1 MIKNYLTVAIRN
13 LMRHKLYTSINVLG
27 LAIGLACGIL
37 ILLYIQQEFAVNR
50 SHTLGDRIYKVIR
63 EERSSTQTTYSSG
76 TSGALGPVL
85 KETFPEVETTV
96 RIWRRGGW
104 GVSAKYGERTGQYS
118 FALVDDNFLDVFDFP
133 LIKGDLETAF
143 RTPYSVVITD
153 DMAQH
158 LFGDIDPMGKTFSID
173 NVSFPG
179 EYTVTGIVKAPH
191 LSSGL
196 YFQILSTTI
205 PSVEETQ
212 DVWTLWRPTQS
223 WRPVNT
229 YVLLKTGQNAE
240 TLQAKMQSLIKQYMG
255 DEVAAQHKSHW
266 PHYPLQSL
274 IKQYMGDEVAAKNTY
289 YLQPLHRVYLHGES
303 DFNPTADSPMQH
315 IYMLAAIGLILVV
328 IACVNFTN
336 LATAR
341 AVTRKREV
349 GVRKVVGAH
358 RPQLMV
364 QFLSESLLLTCSA
377 LLIALA
383 LVEICLPLFNQFVRG
398 DLHLN
403 AAIVMAGAPAVL
415 ALTLLVGLLAGWYPA
430 FFLSSFRP
438 VTALKSSA
446 SSSPGSTGLKKGLV
460 VFQFGMS
467 ILLVI
472 CTLVVYQQLRFIDTK
487 DMGFARDHIVSL
499 PIFVQDFA
507 GEPNPQKR
515 LSARHQMVKQVFLE
529 HPNILS
535 ASALRYRI
543 IGYSGRLRL
552 AWPDGDRTKERTF
565 RINEVDDSFFETF
578 EIPVLRGRAFSAAIA
593 SDTSQAIILN
603 ETAVRLLG
611 WEDDPIGKQIVL
623 PAYDNLSLTVIGV
636 VKDYHNLTLREE
648 IAPMGFLARWK
659 MFYALA
665 LRIRPENTAQ
675 TLSFL
680 ETQWK
685 RFVPDVPFEYHFLD
699 EIIDWIYFNE
709 QLTGKMLGIFSLL
722 AIFVACLGLFG
733 LAAFMVQSRT
743 KEIGVRKV
751 LGASTSHLVML
762 LSREFIFL
770 VLLAN
775 GIAWPIAYYL
785 MHNWLS
791 GFAYQ
796 TDLNALP
803 FVASAIMAL
812 IIAFGTVSMQAIRAA
827 RSNPIDALR
836 YE

>member
-50 SHTLGDRIYKVIR
+50 SHTLGDRIYRVIR
-63 EERSSTQTTYSSG
+63 EERGSTQTSYTEG

-85 KETFPEVETTV
+85 EETFPEVETTV
-96 RIWRRGGW
+96 RIWRW
-104 GVSAKYGERTGQYS
+104 TVSAQYGERQGRYLL
-118 FALVDDNFLDVFDFP
+118 ALIDDNFLDVFDFP
-133 LIKGDLETAF
+133 LINGDLETAF

-158 LFGDIDPMGKTFSID
+158 LFGDIDPMGQTFSID
-173 NVSFPG
+173 SRSFPG

-191 LSSGL
+191 LSSRL
-196 YFQILSTTI
+196 YFEILTTTI
-205 PSVEETQ
+205 PPVEETQ
-212 DVWTLWRPTQS
+212 EVWTMWRPLQS
-223 WRPVNT
+223 WRPVKT
-229 YVLLKTGQNAE
+229 FVLLKAGQNAE
-240 TLQAKMQSLIKQYMG
+240 ILQTKMQ
-255 DEVAAQHKSHW
+255 
-266 PHYPLQSL
+266 PL
-274 IKQYMGDEVAAKNTY
+274 IKQYMGDEVAAKNAY
-289 YLQPLHRVYLHGES
+289 HLQPLHRVYLYGES
-303 DFNPTADSPMQH
+303 DFNPTANSPIQK
-315 IYMLAAIGLILVV
+315 IYMLAAIGLIVVV

-364 QFLSESLLLTCSA
+364 QFLSESLLLTCAA

-383 LVEICLPLFNQFVRG
+383 LVELFLPLFNQFVYS

-403 AAIVMAGAPAVL
+403 ATTVMVGAPAVL

-446 SSSPGSTGLKKGLV
+446 SSSSGSTGLKKGLV

-472 CTLVVYQQLRFIDTK
+472 CTLVVYQQLRFIETK
-487 DMGFARDHIVSL
+487 DMGFARDHIVML
-499 PIFVQDFA
+499 RIFSRDFQK
-507 GEPNPQKR
+507 EPNPQMR

-535 ASALRYRI
+535 ASALRYDI
-543 IGYSGRLRL
+543 AGYGGRPRL
-552 AWPDGDRTKERTF
+552 IWPDGDRTKERTL

-578 EIPVLRGRAFSAAIA
+578 KIPVLRGRAFSADVA

-611 WEDDPIGKQIVL
+611 WEDDPIGKQIES
-623 PAYDNLSLTVIGV
+623 PGFPNKTLTVIGV
-636 VKDYHNLTLREE
+636 VKDYHSLTLREE
-648 IAPMGFLARWK
+648 IAPMGFVARWRL
-659 MFYALA
+659 FYSLA

-685 RFVPDVPFEYHFLD
+685 RFVPDAPFEHMFLD
-699 EIIDWIYFNE
+699 ERIDGIYFNE
-709 QLTGKMLGIFSLL
+709 QLTGKMLGVFSLL

-796 TDLNALP
+796 TDLNVVP

-812 IIAFGTVSMQAIRAA
+812 IIAFGTVSVQAIRAA

>member
-13 LMRHKLYTSINVLG
+13 LMRHKLYTSINILG
-27 LAIGLACGIL
+27 LGIGLACGIL
-37 ILLYIQQEFAVNR
+37 ILLYIQQEFAVDR
-50 SHTLGDRIYKVIR
+50 THTLGDRIYKVIR
-63 EERSSTQTTYSSG
+63 EERGSTQTTYAEG

-85 KETFPEVETTV
+85 EETFPEVETTV
-96 RIWRRGGW
+96 RIWQW
-104 GVSAKYGERTGQYS
+104 LVSAQYGEHKNQYTL
-118 FALVDDNFLDVFDFP
+118 ALVDDNFLNIFDFP
-133 LIKGDLETAF
+133 LIKGDPETAF
-143 RTPYSVVITD
+143 RLPYSVVITD

-158 LFGDIDPMGKTFSID
+158 LFGDADPMGKTISVD
-173 NVSFPG
+173 NRYMPG
-179 EYTVTGIVKAPH
+179 EYTVTGIVKAPQ
-191 LSSGL
+191 LSSEL
-196 YFQILSTTI
+196 YFQLLTTTI
-205 PSVEETQ
+205 PSAGRTPE
-212 DVWTLWRPTQS
+212 LWQMWLSGQS

-229 YVLLKTGQNAE
+229 YVLLKAGQNAE

-255 DEVAAQHKSHW
+255 DDVA
-266 PHYPLQSL
+266 
-274 IKQYMGDEVAAKNTY
+274 EKNTY
-289 YLQPLHRVYLHGES
+289 YLQPLHRVYLYGES
-303 DFNPTADSPMQH
+303 DFNSTADSPMQQ
-315 IYMLAAIGLILVV
+315 IYMLTAIGLIVVV

-336 LATAR
+336 LATAS
-341 AVTRKREV
+341 AATRKREV

-364 QFLSESLLLTCSA
+364 QFLTESLLLTCAA

-383 LVEICLPLFNQFVRG
+383 LVEIFLPLFNQFVRG

-403 AAIVMAGAPAVL
+403 ATTVIAGTPAAL
-415 ALTLLVGLLAGWYPA
+415 AFTLLVGLLAGWYPA
-430 FFLSSFRP
+430 FFLSSVSP
-438 VTALKSSA
+438 VTVLKSK
-446 SSSPGSTGLKKGLV
+446 SSSSSGSAWLKKGLI

-472 CTLVVYQQLRFIDTK
+472 CTLVVYQQLRFIETK

-499 PIFVQDFA
+499 PIFAHGRDH
-507 GEPNPQKR
+507 EPFPHKR

-535 ASALRYRI
+535 ASALRFDI
-543 IGYSGRLRL
+543 TGYSGRLRQV
-552 AWPDGDRTKERTF
+552 WPDGDRTKERTF
-565 RINEVDDSFFETF
+565 RISEVDDSFFETF
-578 EIPVLRGRAFSAAIA
+578 NIPVLLGRDFSADVA
-593 SDTSQAIILN
+593 SDASQAIILN

-611 WEDDPIGKQIVL
+611 WEEDPIGKQIVL
-623 PAYDNLSLTVIGV
+623 LYGNLPPLTVIGV
-636 VKDYHNLTLREE
+636 VKDYHSLTLREE
-648 IAPMGFLARWK
+648 IAPMGFIGDWRL
-659 MFYALA
+659 FVSLA

-685 RFVPDVPFEYHFLD
+685 RFVPDAPFEYHFLD
-699 EIIDWIYFNE
+699 EMIDWIYFNE

-762 LSREFIFL
+762 LSREFIL
-770 VLLAN
+770 LILLAN
-775 GIAWPIAYYL
+775 LIAWPIAYYL
-785 MHNWLS
+785 MRDWLS

-796 TDLNALP
+796 TDLNVLP
-803 FVASAIMAL
+803 FAASAIMAL

-827 RSNPIDALR
+827 RSNPINALR
-836 YE
+836 DE

>member
-50 SHTLGDRIYKVIR
+50 SHTLSDRIYKVIR
-63 EERSSTQTTYSSG
+63 EQRGSTQTSYTEG
-76 TSGALGPVL
+76 TSGALSPVL
-85 KETFPEVETTV
+85 EETFPEVETTV
-96 RIWRRGGW
+96 RIWRW
-104 GVSAKYGERTGQYS
+104 TVSVQYGERKDRYLL
-118 FALVDDNFLDVFDFP
+118 ALVDDNFLDVFNFP
-133 LIKGDLETAF
+133 LIKGDSETAF
-143 RTPYSVVITD
+143 RTPYSAVITD

-158 LFGDIDPMGKTFSID
+158 LFGDMDPMGQTVSID
-173 NVSFPG
+173 NRSFPG

-205 PSVEETQ
+205 PPVEETQ
-212 DVWTLWRPTQS
+212 EVWTLWRPTQS
-223 WRPVNT
+223 WRPVKT
-229 YVLLKTGQNAE
+229 FVLLKAGQNAE
-240 TLQAKMQSLIKQYMG
+240 TLQAKMQPLIKQYMG
-255 DEVAAQHKSHW
+255 DEVA
-266 PHYPLQSL
+266 
-274 IKQYMGDEVAAKNTY
+274 EKNTY
-289 YLQPLHRVYLHGES
+289 YLQPLHRVYLYGES
-303 DFNPTADSPMQH
+303 DFNPAADSPMRH
-315 IYMLAAIGLILVV
+315 IYMLAAIGLIVVV

-364 QFLSESLLLTCSA
+364 QFLSESLLLTCAA

-383 LVEICLPLFNQFVRG
+383 LVELCLPLFNQFVHG
-398 DLHLN
+398 NLHLN
-403 AAIVMAGAPAVL
+403 AATVIIGAPAVL
-415 ALTLLVGLLAGWYPA
+415 ALTLLVGLLGGWYPA

-446 SSSPGSTGLKKGLV
+446 SSSSGSTGLKKGLV

-472 CTLVVYQQLRFIDTK
+472 CTLIVYQQLRYIETK

-499 PIFVQDFA
+499 PIFVPDFS

-535 ASALRYRI
+535 ASALRYEI
-543 IGYSGRLRL
+543 TGYSGRLRL
-552 AWPDGDRTKERTF
+552 AWPDGDPTKERTI
-565 RINEVDDSFFETF
+565 RINEVDDTFFETF
-578 EIPVLRGRAFSAAIA
+578 EIPVLRGRPFSADVA

-659 MFYALA
+659 MFYSLA

-675 TLSFL
+675 TVSFL

-685 RFVPDVPFEYHFLD
+685 HFVPDAPFEYHFLD
-699 EIIDWIYFNE
+699 ELIDWVYFNE
-709 QLTGKMLGIFSLL
+709 QLTGKMLGVFSLL

-751 LGASTSHLVML
+751 LGASTPHLVML

-775 GIAWPIAYYL
+775 LIAWPIAYYL
-785 MHNWLS
+785 MRDWLS

-796 TDLNALP
+796 TDLNVLP

-812 IIAFGTVSMQAIRAA
+812 IIAFGTVSLQAIRAA

>member
-37 ILLYIQQEFAVNR
+37 ILLYIQQEFAVDR

-63 EERSSTQTTYSSG
+63 EQRSSTQTTYSSG

-85 KETFPEVETTV
+85 EETFPEVETTV
-96 RIWRRGGW
+96 RIWRW
-104 GVSAKYGERTGQYS
+104 TVSVQYGESEGGYQL
-118 FALVDDNFLDVFDFP
+118 ALVDDNFLDVFDFP
-133 LIKGDLETAF
+133 LIKGDSQTAF

-158 LFGDIDPMGKTFSID
+158 LFGDIDPMGKTVSID
-173 NVSFPG
+173 SRSFPG
-179 EYTVTGIVKAPH
+179 EYTVTGIAKAPP

-196 YFQILSTTI
+196 YFEILSTTI
-205 PSVEETQ
+205 PPVEETQ
-212 DVWTLWRPTQS
+212 EVWTLWRPTQS
-223 WRPVNT
+223 WRPVKT
-229 YVLLKTGQNAE
+229 FVLLKAGQNAE
-240 TLQAKMQSLIKQYMG
+240 TLQVKMQPLIKQYMG
-255 DEVAAQHKSHW
+255 NDVA
-266 PHYPLQSL
+266 
-274 IKQYMGDEVAAKNTY
+274 EKNTY
-289 YLQPLHRVYLHGES
+289 HLQPLHRVYLYGES
-303 DFNPTADSPMQH
+303 DFNPAADSPIQQ
-315 IYMLAAIGLILVV
+315 IYILTAIGLILMV

-341 AVTRKREV
+341 AITRKREV

-358 RPQLMV
+358 RWQLMV
-364 QFLSESLLLTCSA
+364 QFLSESLLLTCAA

-383 LVEICLPLFNQFVRG
+383 LVETCLPLFNQFVRG

-403 AAIVMAGAPAVL
+403 AATVIAGAPAAL
-415 ALTLLVGLLAGWYPA
+415 ALSLLVGLLAGWYPA

-438 VTALKSSA
+438 VIALKSSA
-446 SSSPGSTGLKKGLV
+446 FSSSGSAWLKKGLV
-460 VFQFGMS
+460 IFQFGMS

-487 DMGFARDHIVSL
+487 DMGFTRDHIVSL
-499 PIFVQDFA
+499 PIFVRDFMKDS
-507 GEPNPQKR
+507 NPQKR
-515 LSARHQMVKQVFLE
+515 LSARHQMVKQIFLE

-535 ASALRYRI
+535 ASALRYEI
-543 IGYSGRLRL
+543 TGYSGRLRL
-552 AWPDGDRTKERTF
+552 VWPDGDPTKERTF

-578 EIPVLRGRAFSAAIA
+578 DIPVLRGRAFSADVA

-623 PAYDNLSLTVIGV
+623 PAYDNLSLIVIGV

-659 MFYALA
+659 MFYTLA

-685 RFVPDVPFEYHFLD
+685 RFVPDAPFEHHFLD
-699 EIIDWIYFNE
+699 EMIDWVHFNE
-709 QLTGKMLGIFSLL
+709 QLTGKMLGVFSLL

-751 LGASTSHLVML
+751 LGASTPHLVML

-785 MHNWLS
+785 MHDWLS

-796 TDLNALP
+796 TDLNVLP
-803 FVASAIMAL
+803 FFVSAIIAL

-836 YE
+836 DE

>member
-13 LMRHKLYTSINVLG
+13 LTRHKLYTSINVLG

-37 ILLYIQQEFAVNR
+37 ILLYIQQEFSIDR
-50 SHTLGDRIYKVIR
+50 DHTLGDRIYKVIR
-63 EERSSTQTTYSSG
+63 EKRSSTQTTYEEG

-96 RIWRRGGW
+96 RIWQW
-104 GVSAKYGERTGQYS
+104 LVSAQYGKRKNRYTL
-118 FALVDDNFLDVFDFP
+118 ALIDDNFLDVFDFP
-133 LIKGDLETAF
+133 LIKGDPETAF

-158 LFGDIDPMGKTFSID
+158 LFGDTNPIGKTVSVD
-173 NVSFPG
+173 NRIFPG
-179 EYTVTGIVKAPH
+179 EYTVTGIAKAPQRSSDLHFH
-191 LSSGL
+191 LL
-196 YFQILSTTI
+196 TTTI
-205 PSVEETQ
+205 PSVGKTPWIMWLPRQ
-212 DVWTLWRPTQS
+212 P

-240 TLQAKMQSLIKQYMG
+240 TLQTKMQ
-255 DEVAAQHKSHW
+255 
-266 PHYPLQSL
+266 PL

-289 YLQPLHRVYLHGES
+289 YLQSLHRVYLYGES
-303 DFNPTADSPMQH
+303 DFNPAANSPIQQ
-315 IYMLAAIGLILVV
+315 IYILTAIGLIVVV

-341 AVTRKREV
+341 AITRKREV

-358 RPQLMV
+358 RPQLMI
-364 QFLSESLLLTCSA
+364 QFLTESLLLTSVA

-383 LVEICLPLFNQFVRG
+383 LVELCLPLFNQFVRG
-398 DLHLN
+398 NLHLN
-403 AAIVMAGAPAVL
+403 AATVIIGAPAVL
-415 ALTLLVGLLAGWYPA
+415 ALTLVVGLLAGWYPA
-430 FFLSSFRP
+430 FFLSSFSP
-438 VTALKSSA
+438 VTALKSRA
-446 SSSPGSTGLKKGLV
+446 SSSSGSTGQKKGLV
-460 VFQFGMS
+460 IFQFGMS

-472 CTLVVYQQLRFIDTK
+472 CTLVVYQQLRFIETK
-487 DMGFARDHIVSL
+487 NMGFTRDHIVSV
-499 PIFVQDFA
+499 PIFAHDREHEFA
-507 GEPNPQKR
+507 PQMR

-535 ASALRYRI
+535 ASALRYDI
-543 IGYSGRLRL
+543 SGYGGRPRL
-552 AWPDGDRTKERTF
+552 IWPDGDRTKERTI
-565 RINEVDDSFFETF
+565 RINEVDDSFFEIF
-578 EIPVLRGRAFSAAIA
+578 DIPVLRGRVFSADVA

-611 WEDDPIGKQIVL
+611 WEDDPIGKQILL
-623 PAYDNLSLTVIGV
+623 PAYENRSPIVIGV
-636 VKDYHNLTLREE
+636 VKDYHSLTLREE
-648 IAPMGFLARWK
+648 IAPMGFLRDWRLFAS
-659 MFYALA
+659 LA
-665 LRIRPENTAQ
+665 LRVRPENTAQ

-685 RFVPDVPFEYHFLD
+685 RFVPDAPFRYMFLD
-699 EIIDWIYFNE
+699 EIIQRYYFNE
-709 QLTGKMLGIFSLL
+709 RLTGKMLGVFSLL

-733 LAAFMVQSRT
+733 LAAFMFQSRI

-762 LSREFIFL
+762 LSREFIL
-770 VLLAN
+770 LILLAN
-775 GIAWPIAYYL
+775 LIAWPIAYYL
-785 MHNWLS
+785 MCDWLS

-796 TDLNALP
+796 TDLNILP
-803 FVASAIMAL
+803 FVTSAILAL

-836 YE
+836 DE

>member
-37 ILLYIQQEFAVNR
+37 ILLYIQQEFSVDR

-63 EERSSTQTTYSSG
+63 EERGSTQTTYDEG

-85 KETFPEVETTV
+85 EETFPEVETTV
-96 RIWRRGGW
+96 RIWRW
-104 GVSAKYGERTGQYS
+104 GVSAKYGDHKNLYTL
-118 FALVDDNFLDVFDFP
+118 ALVDDNFLDVFDFP
-133 LIKGDLETAF
+133 LIKGDSETAF
-143 RTPYSVVITD
+143 RTPYSAVITD

-158 LFGDIDPMGKTFSID
+158 LFGDMDPMGKTVSID
-173 NVSFPG
+173 NRNFPG

-191 LSSGL
+191 L
-196 YFQILSTTI
+196 LSDLQFHLLTTTI

-212 DVWTLWRPTQS
+212 EVWTVWLPRQS
-223 WRPVNT
+223 WRPVKT
-229 YVLLKTGQNAE
+229 FVLLKAGQNAE
-240 TLQAKMQSLIKQYMG
+240 TLQAKMQPLIKQY
-255 DEVAAQHKSHW
+255 
-266 PHYPLQSL
+266 L
-274 IKQYMGDEVAAKNTY
+274 GDEVAAKNTY
-289 YLQPLHRVYLHGES
+289 HLQPLHRVYLYGES
-303 DFNPTADSPMQH
+303 DFDPAANSPIQQ

-358 RPQLMV
+358 RRQLMV
-364 QFLSESLLLTCSA
+364 QFLTESLLLTSAA

-383 LVEICLPLFNQFVRG
+383 LVELCLPLFNQFVRG

-403 AAIVMAGAPAVL
+403 ADTVIIGAPAAL

-438 VTALKSSA
+438 VNALKSSA
-446 SSSPGSTGLKKGLV
+446 SSSSGSTGLKKGLV

-499 PIFVQDFA
+499 PIFAHDREHEFD
-507 GEPNPQKR
+507 PQKR

-535 ASALRYRI
+535 ASALRYDI
-543 IGYSGRLRL
+543 SGYGGRPRL
-552 AWPDGDRTKERTF
+552 IWPDGDRTKERTI

-578 EIPVLRGRAFSAAIA
+578 EIPVLRGRAFSADVA

-611 WEDDPIGKQIVL
+611 WEDDPIGKQILL
-623 PAYDNLSLTVIGV
+623 PAYGNLPPLTVIGV
-636 VKDYHNLTLREE
+636 VKDYHGLTLREE
-648 IAPMGFLARWK
+648 IAPMGFIGKWRL
-659 MFYALA
+659 FVSLA
-665 LRIRPENTAQ
+665 LRVRPESTAQ

-685 RFVPDVPFEYHFLD
+685 HFLPEVPFAYHFLD
-699 EIIDWIYFNE
+699 EIIQWYYFNE

-751 LGASTSHLVML
+751 LGASTTHLVML
-762 LSREFIFL
+762 LSREFIL
-770 VLLAN
+770 LILLAN
-775 GIAWPIAYYL
+775 LIAWPIAYYL
-785 MHNWLS
+785 MRDWLS

-796 TDLNALP
+796 TNLNVLP
-803 FVASAIMAL
+803 FVASAILAL
-812 IIAFGTVSMQAIRAA
+812 IIAFGTVSLHAIRAA

>member
-1 MIKNYLTVAIRN
+1 MIKNYLTIAIRN

-50 SHTLGDRIYKVIR
+50 SHTLGDRIYNVIR
-63 EERSSTQTTYSSG
+63 EQRGSTQTSYTEG
-76 TSGALGPVL
+76 TSGALGPAL
-85 KETFPEVETTV
+85 EETFPEVETTV
-96 RIWRRGGW
+96 RIWRW
-104 GVSAKYGERTGQYS
+104 TVSVQYGERKDRYLL
-118 FALVDDNFLDVFDFP
+118 ALVDDNFLDVFDFP
-133 LIKGDLETAF
+133 LIKGDPKTAF

-158 LFGDIDPMGKTFSID
+158 LFGDMDPMGQTVSID
-173 NVSFPG
+173 SRSFPG
-179 EYTVTGIVKAPH
+179 EYTVTGIVKTPH

-196 YFQILSTTI
+196 DFQILSNTI
-205 PSVEETQ
+205 PPVEETQ
-212 DVWTLWRPTQS
+212 EVWTLWRPTQS
-223 WRPVNT
+223 WRPVKT
-229 YVLLKTGQNAE
+229 FVLLKAGQNAE
-240 TLQAKMQSLIKQYMG
+240 TLQTKIQ
-255 DEVAAQHKSHW
+255 
-266 PHYPLQSL
+266 PL

-289 YLQPLHRVYLHGES
+289 YLQPLNRVYLHGES

-364 QFLSESLLLTCSA
+364 QFLTESLLLTCSA

-383 LVEICLPLFNQFVRG
+383 LVELSLPLFNQFVRG

-403 AAIVMAGAPAVL
+403 ATIVMAGAPAVL

-430 FFLSSFRP
+430 LFLSSFRP
-438 VTALKSSA
+438 VNALKSSA
-446 SSSPGSTGLKKGLV
+446 SSSSGSTGLKKGLV

-487 DMGFARDHIVSL
+487 DMGFARDHIVRL

-543 IGYSGRLRL
+543 TGYSGRLRL
-552 AWPDGDRTKERTF
+552 AWPNGDRTKERTL

-578 EIPVLRGRAFSAAIA
+578 EIPVLRGRAFSADVA

-659 MFYALA
+659 MFYSLA

-685 RFVPDVPFEYHFLD
+685 RFVPDAPFEYHFLD

-709 QLTGKMLGIFSLL
+709 QLTGKMLGVFSLL

-751 LGASTSHLVML
+751 LGASTPHLVML

-775 GIAWPIAYYL
+775 LIAWPIAYYL
-785 MHNWLS
+785 MRDWLS

-796 TDLNALP
+796 TDLNVLP

-827 RSNPIDALR
+827 RSNPIDALK

>member
-63 EERSSTQTTYSSG
+63 EERSSTQTSYTEG

-96 RIWRRGGW
+96 RTFPLT
-104 GVSAKYGERTGQYS
+104 VSAQYGRREGSYRL
-118 FALVDDNFLDVFDFP
+118 ALVDDNFLDVFDFP
-133 LIKGDLETAF
+133 LIKGDPKTAF
-143 RTPYSVVITD
+143 RLPYSVVITD

-158 LFGDIDPMGKTFSID
+158 LFGDIDPMGQTFSID
-173 NVSFPG
+173 NRNFPG

-191 LSSGL
+191 LSSDL

-212 DVWTLWRPTQS
+212 EVWTMWLPRQS

-229 YVLLKTGQNAE
+229 YVLLKAGQNAE
-240 TLQAKMQSLIKQYMG
+240 TLQAKMQSLIVQYMG
-255 DEVAAQHKSHW
+255 DEVTAQNKSRW
-266 PHYPLQSL
+266 PHSPLQPL
-274 IKQYMGDEVAAKNTY
+274 IKQYMGDEFAAKNTY
-289 YLQPLHRVYLHGES
+289 HLQPLHRVYLYGES
-303 DFNPTADSPMQH
+303 DFNPAANSPIQK

-364 QFLSESLLLTCSA
+364 QFLSESLLLTCTA

-383 LVEICLPLFNQFVRG
+383 LVELCLPLFNQFVRG

-403 AAIVMAGAPAVL
+403 AATVITGVPMVL

-438 VTALKSSA
+438 VAALKSSA
-446 SSSPGSTGLKKGLV
+446 SSSSGSSGLKKGLV

-472 CTLVVYQQLRFIDTK
+472 CTLVVYQQLRFIETK
-487 DMGFARDHIVSL
+487 DMGFARDYIVRL
-499 PIFVQDFA
+499 PIFVRDFKK
-507 GEPNPQKR
+507 EPNPQMR

-535 ASALRYRI
+535 ASALRYDI
-543 IGYSGRLRL
+543 TGYSGRLRL
-552 AWPDGDRTKERTF
+552 AWPDGDRTKERTL

-578 EIPVLRGRAFSAAIA
+578 NIPVLRGRAFSADVA

-659 MFYALA
+659 MFYSLA

-685 RFVPDVPFEYHFLD
+685 RFVPDAPFEYHFLD
-699 EIIDWIYFNE
+699 EIIDWAYFNE
-709 QLTGKMLGIFSLL
+709 QLIGKMLGIFSLL

-751 LGASTSHLVML
+751 LGASTPHLVML
-762 LSREFIFL
+762 LSREFIVL
-770 VLLAN
+770 ILLAN
-775 GIAWPIAYYL
+775 LIAWPIAYYL
-785 MHNWLS
+785 MRDWLS

-796 TDLNALP
+796 TDLNVLP
-803 FVASAIMAL
+803 FIASAIIAL

>member
-13 LMRHKLYTSINVLG
+13 LMRYKLYTAINVLG

-37 ILLYIQQEFAVNR
+37 ILLYIQQEFAVDR

-63 EERSSTQTTYSSG
+63 EQRGSTQTTYEEG
-76 TSGALGPVL
+76 TSGPLGPVL
-85 KETFPEVETTV
+85 EETFPEVETTV
-96 RIWRRGGW
+96 RIWQW
-104 GVSAKYGERTGQYS
+104 LVSAQYGDRKNQYTL
-118 FALVDDNFLDVFDFP
+118 ALVDDNFLDVFNFP
-133 LIKGDLETAF
+133 LIKGDPKTAF
-143 RTPYSVVITD
+143 RTPYSPVISD

-158 LFGDIDPMGKTFSID
+158 LFGDADPMGQTVSVD
-173 NVSFPG
+173 NRYIPG
-179 EYTVTGIVKAPH
+179 DYTVTGIVKAPQR
-191 LSSGL
+191 SSEL
-196 YFQILSTTI
+196 YFHLLTTTI
-205 PSVEETQ
+205 PSAGRTPE
-212 DVWTLWRPTQS
+212 LWKTWLPGQS

-229 YVLLKTGQNAE
+229 YVLLKAGQNAE
-240 TLQAKMQSLIKQYMG
+240 TLKTKM
-255 DEVAAQHKSHW
+255 
-266 PHYPLQSL
+266 QSL

-289 YLQPLHRVYLHGES
+289 HLQPLHRVYLYGES
-303 DFNPTADSPMQH
+303 DFNPAANSPIQQ
-315 IYMLAAIGLILVV
+315 IYMLAAIGLIVVV

-364 QFLSESLLLTCSA
+364 QFLTESLLLTCTA

-383 LVEICLPLFNQFVRG
+383 LVEIFLPLFNQFVRG

-403 AAIVMAGAPAVL
+403 MATVIAGTPAAL

-430 FFLSSFRP
+430 FFLSSVSP
-438 VTALKSSA
+438 VTVLKSK
-446 SSSPGSTGLKKGLV
+446 SSSSSGSAWLKKGLV
-460 VFQFGMS
+460 IFQFGLS

-472 CTLVVYQQLRFIDTK
+472 CTLIVYQQLRFIDTK

-499 PIFVQDFA
+499 PIFA
-507 GEPNPQKR
+507 HGREHEPFPHKR

-535 ASALRYRI
+535 ASALRFDI
-543 IGYSGRLRL
+543 TGYSGRLRL
-552 AWPDGDRTKERTF
+552 VWPEGNRTKERTF
-565 RINEVDDSFFETF
+565 RISEVDDSFFETF
-578 EIPVLRGRAFSAAIA
+578 NIPVLLGRAFSADVA
-593 SDTSQAIILN
+593 SDAFQAIILN

-611 WEDDPIGKQIVL
+611 WEEDPIGKQILL
-623 PAYDNLSLTVIGV
+623 PAYGNRSLTVIGV
-636 VKDYHNLTLREE
+636 VKDYHSLTLREE
-648 IAPMGFLARWK
+648 IAPMGFIGDWRL
-659 MFYALA
+659 FVSLV

-680 ETQWK
+680 EMQWK
-685 RFVPDVPFEYHFLD
+685 RFVPDMPFEYHFLD
-699 EIIDWIYFNE
+699 EMIDWIYFNE
-709 QLTGKMLGIFSLL
+709 QLTGKMLGVFSLL

-751 LGASTSHLVML
+751 LGASTTHLVML
-762 LSREFIFL
+762 LSREFIL
-770 VLLAN
+770 LILLAN
-775 GIAWPIAYYL
+775 LIAWPIAYYL
-785 MHNWLS
+785 MHDWLS

-796 TDLNALP
+796 TDLNVLP
-803 FVASAIMAL
+803 FAASAIMAL
-812 IIAFGTVSMQAIRAA
+812 IIASGTVSMQAIRAA

>member
-1 MIKNYLTVAIRN
+1 MIKNYLIVAIRN

-76 TSGALGPVL
+76 TSGALGPAL
-85 KETFPEVETTV
+85 EETFPEVEKTG
-96 RIWRRGGW
+96 RIWRW
-104 GVSAKYGERTGQYS
+104 GVSAKYGERTGQYN
-118 FALVDDNFLDVFDFP
+118 FALIDDNFLDVFNFSF
-133 LIKGDLETAF
+133 IKGDPKTAF

-158 LFGDIDPMGKTFSID
+158 LFGDTDPMGQTFSID
-173 NVSFPG
+173 SRSFPG
-179 EYTVTGIVKAPH
+179 EYTVTGIVKAPP
-191 LSSGL
+191 LSSNL
-196 YFQILSTTI
+196 YFEILSNTI
-205 PSVEETQ
+205 PPVEETQ
-212 DVWTLWRPTQS
+212 EVWTLWRPLQS

-229 YVLLKTGQNAE
+229 YVLLKAGQNAE
-240 TLQAKMQSLIKQYMG
+240 TLQTKMQSLIKQYMG
-255 DEVAAQHKSHW
+255 DDVA
-266 PHYPLQSL
+266 
-274 IKQYMGDEVAAKNTY
+274 EKNAY
-289 YLQPLHRVYLHGES
+289 HLQPLHRVYLYGES
-303 DFNPTADSPMQH
+303 DFNPTANSPIEK

-364 QFLSESLLLTCSA
+364 QFLSESLLLTSA
-377 LLIALA
+377 GLLIALA
-383 LVEICLPLFNQFVRG
+383 LVELFLPLFNQFVRG

-403 AAIVMAGAPAVL
+403 ATTAMAGAPAVL

-460 VFQFGMS
+460 IFQFGMS

-472 CTLVVYQQLRFIDTK
+472 CTLVVYQQLRYIDTK
-487 DMGFARDHIVSL
+487 DMGFARDHIVML
-499 PIFVQDFA
+499 RIFLRDFQK
-507 GEPNPQKR
+507 EPNPQIR
-515 LSARHQMVKQVFLE
+515 LSARHQMVKQAFLE

-535 ASALRYRI
+535 ASALRYDI
-543 IGYSGRLRL
+543 MGYGGRPRL
-552 AWPDGDRTKERTF
+552 IWPDGDRIKERTI

-578 EIPVLRGRAFSAAIA
+578 NIPVLRGRAFSAAVA

-611 WEDDPIGKQIVL
+611 WEDDPIGKQIES
-623 PAYDNLSLTVIGV
+623 PAFPNQTLIVIGV
-636 VKDYHNLTLREE
+636 VKDYHSLTLREE
-648 IAPMGFLARWK
+648 IAPMGFVARWRL
-659 MFYALA
+659 FYSLA

-680 ETQWK
+680 EMQWK
-685 RFVPDVPFEYHFLD
+685 RFVPDAPVEYMFLD
-699 EIIDWIYFNE
+699 ERIDGIYINE
-709 QLTGKMLGIFSLL
+709 KLTGKMLGVFSLL

-751 LGASTSHLVML
+751 LGASTPHLVML

-770 VLLAN
+770 ILLAN
-775 GIAWPIAYYL
+775 LIAWPIAYYL
-785 MHNWLS
+785 MRDWLS

-796 TDLNALP
+796 TDLNVLP

>member
-37 ILLYIQQEFAVNR
+37 ILLYIQQEFSVDRA
-50 SHTLGDRIYKVIR
+50 HTLGDRIYKVIR
-63 EERSSTQTTYSSG
+63 EQRGSTQTTYEEG

-85 KETFPEVETTV
+85 EETFPEVETTV
-96 RIWRRGGW
+96 RIWQW
-104 GVSAKYGERTGQYS
+104 LVSAHYGEHKGQYTL
-118 FALVDDNFLDVFDFP
+118 ALVDDNFLDVFDFP
-133 LIKGDLETAF
+133 LIKGDPKTVF
-143 RTPYSVVITD
+143 RLPHSVVITD

-158 LFGDIDPMGKTFSID
+158 LFGDADPMSQIVSVD
-173 NVSFPG
+173 NRYIPG
-179 EYTVTGIVKAPH
+179 DYTVTGIVKAPQ
-191 LSSGL
+191 LSSEL
-196 YFQILSTTI
+196 YFHLLTTTI
-205 PSVEETQ
+205 PSAGRTPE
-212 DVWTLWRPTQS
+212 LWKMWLPGQS

-229 YVLLKTGQNAE
+229 YVLLKAGQNAE
-240 TLQAKMQSLIKQYMG
+240 TLKTKMQSLIKQYMG
-255 DEVAAQHKSHW
+255 ND
-266 PHYPLQSL
+266 
-274 IKQYMGDEVAAKNTY
+274 IAAKNTY
-289 YLQPLHRVYLHGES
+289 HLQPLHRVYLYGKS
-303 DFNPTADSPMQH
+303 DFNPTADSPIQQ
-315 IYMLAAIGLILVV
+315 IYMLTAIGLIVVV

-364 QFLSESLLLTCSA
+364 QFLTESLLLTSAA

-383 LVEICLPLFNQFVRG
+383 LVEIFLPLFNQFVRG

-403 AAIVMAGAPAVL
+403 MATVIAGTPAAL

-430 FFLSSFRP
+430 FFLSSVSP
-438 VTALKSSA
+438 VTVLKSK
-446 SSSPGSTGLKKGLV
+446 SSSSSGSTGLKKGLV
-460 VFQFGMS
+460 IFQFGMS

-472 CTLVVYQQLRFIDTK
+472 CTLVVYQQLRFIETK

-499 PIFVQDFA
+499 PIFA
-507 GEPNPQKR
+507 HGREHEPFPHKR

-535 ASALRYRI
+535 ASALRFDI
-543 IGYSGRLRL
+543 TGYSGRLRL
-552 AWPDGDRTKERTF
+552 VWPDGDRTKERTF
-565 RINEVDDSFFETF
+565 RISEVDDSFFETF
-578 EIPVLRGRAFSAAIA
+578 EIPVLRGRAFSADVA
-593 SDTSQAIILN
+593 SDASQAIILN

-611 WEDDPIGKQIVL
+611 WEDDPIGKQLLL
-623 PAYDNLSLTVIGV
+623 PAYGNRSLTVIGV
-636 VKDYHNLTLREE
+636 VKDYHSLTLREE
-648 IAPMGFLARWK
+648 IAPMGFIGDWRL
-659 MFYALA
+659 FVSLV
-665 LRIRPENTAQ
+665 LRIRPESTAQ

-680 ETQWK
+680 EMQWK
-685 RFVPDVPFEYHFLD
+685 RFVPDAPFEYHFLD
-699 EIIDWIYFNE
+699 EMIDWGYFNE
-709 QLTGKMLGIFSLL
+709 QLTGKMLGVFSLL

-751 LGASTSHLVML
+751 LGASTPHLMML
-762 LSREFIFL
+762 LSREFM
-770 VLLAN
+770 LLILFAN
-775 GIAWPIAYYL
+775 LIAWPIAYYL
-785 MHNWLS
+785 MRDWLS

-796 TDLNALP
+796 TDLNVLP

>member
-63 EERSSTQTTYSSG
+63 EERGSTQTTYGSG

-85 KETFPEVETTV
+85 EETFPEVETTV
-96 RIWRRGGW
+96 RIWRW
-104 GVSAKYGERTGQYS
+104 TVDAKYGERKGGYQ
-118 FALVDDNFLDVFDFP
+118 FGLVDDNFLDVFDFP

-196 YFQILSTTI
+196 YFEILTTTI
-205 PSVEETQ
+205 PPVEETQ
-212 DVWTLWRPTQS
+212 EVWTLWRPLQS

-229 YVLLKTGQNAE
+229 YVLLKAGQTAE
-240 TLQAKMQSLIKQYMG
+240 TLQAKMQSLIKQYME
-255 DEVAAQHKSHW
+255 DD
-266 PHYPLQSL
+266 
-274 IKQYMGDEVAAKNTY
+274 IAAKNAY
-289 YLQPLHRVYLHGES
+289 HLQPLHRVYLYGES
-303 DFNPTADSPMQH
+303 DFNPTADSPIQK

-358 RPQLMV
+358 RSQLMV
-364 QFLSESLLLTCSA
+364 QFLSESLLLTCAA

-383 LVEICLPLFNQFVRG
+383 LVELFLPLFNQFVYS

-403 AAIVMAGAPAVL
+403 AAMVMAGAPAVL
-415 ALTLLVGLLAGWYPA
+415 ALTLAVGLLAGWYPA

-446 SSSPGSTGLKKGLV
+446 SSSSGSTGLKKGLV

-472 CTLVVYQQLRFIDTK
+472 CTLIVYQQLRFIETK
-487 DMGFARDHIVSL
+487 DMGFARDHIVML
-499 PIFVQDFA
+499 RIFLRDFQK
-507 GEPNPQKR
+507 EPNPQMR

-535 ASALRYRI
+535 VSALRYDI
-543 IGYSGRLRL
+543 AGYGGRPRL
-552 AWPDGDRTKERTF
+552 IWPDGDRTKERTL

-578 EIPVLRGRAFSAAIA
+578 NIPVLRGRAFSADVA

-611 WEDDPIGKQIVL
+611 WEDDPIGKQIES
-623 PAYDNLSLTVIGV
+623 PGFPNKTLTVIGV
-636 VKDYHNLTLREE
+636 VKDYHSLTLREE
-648 IAPMGFLARWK
+648 IAPMGFVARWRL
-659 MFYALA
+659 FYSLA
-665 LRIRPENTAQ
+665 LRIRSENTAQ

-685 RFVPDVPFEYHFLD
+685 HFVPDAPFEHMFLD
-699 EIIDWIYFNE
+699 ERIDGIYINE
-709 QLTGKMLGIFSLL
+709 QLTGKMLGVFSLL

-751 LGASTSHLVML
+751 LGASTPHLVML

-775 GIAWPIAYYL
+775 LIAWPIAYYL
-785 MHNWLS
+785 MHHWLS

-796 TDLNALP
+796 TDLNVLP

>member
-1 MIKNYLTVAIRN
+1 MLTIFIRSPFHIQNRGKILIKNYFVVAIRN

-37 ILLYIQQEFAVNR
+37 IVLYIQQEFAVDR
-50 SHTLGDRIYKVIR
+50 SHTLSDRIYKVIR
-63 EERSSTQTTYSSG
+63 EKRSSTQTTYEEG

-85 KETFPEVETTV
+85 EETFPEVETTV
-96 RIWRRGGW
+96 RIWQW
-104 GVSAKYGERTGQYS
+104 LVSAQYGKRKNRST
-118 FALVDDNFLDVFDFP
+118 LTLIDDNFLDVFDFP
-133 LIKGDLETAF
+133 LIKGDPETAF
-143 RTPYSVVITD
+143 RTPYSTVITD

-158 LFGDIDPMGKTFSID
+158 LFGDTDPMGQTVSVD
-173 NVSFPG
+173 NRIFPG
-179 EYTVTGIVKAPH
+179 EYTVTGIVKAPQRSSDLHFH
-191 LSSGL
+191 LL
-196 YFQILSTTI
+196 TTTI
-205 PSVEETQ
+205 PSVGKTP
-212 DVWTLWRPTQS
+212 WTMWLPRQS

-240 TLQAKMQSLIKQYMG
+240 TLQTKMQ
-255 DEVAAQHKSHW
+255 
-266 PHYPLQSL
+266 PL

-289 YLQPLHRVYLHGES
+289 HLQSLHRVYLYGES
-303 DFNPTADSPMQH
+303 DFNPAANSPIQQ
-315 IYMLAAIGLILVV
+315 IYILTAIGLIVVV

-336 LATAR
+336 LATAS
-341 AVTRKREV
+341 AITRKREV

-358 RPQLMV
+358 RPQLMI
-364 QFLSESLLLTCSA
+364 QFLTESLLLTSVA

-398 DLHLN
+398 NLHLN
-403 AAIVMAGAPAVL
+403 AATVIIGAPAVL
-415 ALTLLVGLLAGWYPA
+415 ALTLVVGLLAGWYPA
-430 FFLSSFRP
+430 FFLSSFSP
-438 VTALKSSA
+438 VTALKSRA
-446 SSSPGSTGLKKGLV
+446 SSSSGSIGLKKGLV

-487 DMGFARDHIVSL
+487 DMGFARDYIVSV
-499 PIFVQDFA
+499 PIFAHDREHEFD
-507 GEPNPQKR
+507 PQMR
-515 LSARHQMVKQVFLE
+515 LSARHQTVKQVFLE

-535 ASALRYRI
+535 ASALRYDI
-543 IGYSGRLRL
+543 SGYGGRPRL
-552 AWPDGDRTKERTF
+552 IWPDGDRTKERTI
-565 RINEVDDSFFETF
+565 RINEVDDSFFEIF
-578 EIPVLRGRAFSAAIA
+578 DIPVLRGRPFSADVA

-611 WEDDPIGKQIVL
+611 WEDDPIGKQIET
-623 PAYDNLSLTVIGV
+623 PAAFNNQTLTVIGV
-636 VKDYHNLTLREE
+636 VKDYHSLSLREE
-648 IAPMGFLARWK
+648 IAPMGFVARWRL
-659 MFYALA
+659 FYSLV

-685 RFVPDVPFEYHFLD
+685 RFVPDAPFRYMFLD
-699 EIIDWIYFNE
+699 EIIQRYYFNE
-709 QLTGKMLGIFSLL
+709 RLTGKMLGVFSLL

-762 LSREFIFL
+762 LSREFMLLI
-770 VLLAN
+770 LLAN
-775 GIAWPIAYYL
+775 LIAWPIAYYL
-785 MHNWLS
+785 MRDWLS

-796 TDLNALP
+796 TDLNVLP

-836 YE
+836 DE

>member
-37 ILLYIQQEFAVNR
+37 ILLYIQQEFSVDR
-50 SHTLGDRIYKVIR
+50 SHTLSDRIYKVIR
-63 EERSSTQTTYSSG
+63 EERGSTQTTYDEG

-85 KETFPEVETTV
+85 EETFPEVETTV
-96 RIWRRGGW
+96 RIWRW
-104 GVSAKYGERTGQYS
+104 GVSAKYGDHKNLYTL
-118 FALVDDNFLDVFDFP
+118 ALVDDNFLDVFDFP
-133 LIKGDLETAF
+133 LIKGDPKIAF
-143 RTPYSVVITD
+143 RTPYSAVITD

-158 LFGDIDPMGKTFSID
+158 LFGDADPMGQTVSVD
-173 NVSFPG
+173 NRNFPG
-179 EYTVTGIVKAPH
+179 EYTITGIVKAPH
-191 LSSGL
+191 LLSNL
-196 YFQILSTTI
+196 HLQFHLLSTTI
-205 PSVEETQ
+205 PPVEETQ
-212 DVWTLWRPTQS
+212 EVWTLWRPTQT
-223 WRPVNT
+223 WRPVRT
-229 YVLLKTGQNAE
+229 YVLLKAEQNAE

-255 DEVAAQHKSHW
+255 DEVAKT
-266 PHYPLQSL
+266 
-274 IKQYMGDEVAAKNTY
+274 NTY
-289 YLQPLHRVYLHGES
+289 YLQPLHRVYLYGES
-303 DFNPTADSPMQH
+303 DFNPAASSPIQQ
-315 IYMLAAIGLILVV
+315 IYMLAAIGLILMV

-341 AVTRKREV
+341 AVTRQREV

-364 QFLSESLLLTCSA
+364 QFLTESLLLTCAA

-383 LVEICLPLFNQFVRG
+383 LVELCLPLFNQFVRG
-398 DLHLN
+398 DLHLD
-403 AAIVMAGAPAVL
+403 AIMVMAGAPAVL

-446 SSSPGSTGLKKGLV
+446 SSSLGSTGLRKGLV

-472 CTLVVYQQLRFIDTK
+472 CTLVVYQQLRFTETK
-487 DMGFARDHIVSL
+487 DMGFARDHIVSV
-499 PIFVQDFA
+499 PIFAHDREHESV
-507 GEPNPQKR
+507 PQKR

-535 ASALRYRI
+535 ASALRYDI
-543 IGYSGRLRL
+543 SGYGGRPRL
-552 AWPDGDRTKERTF
+552 IWPDGDRTKEQTI

-578 EIPVLRGRAFSAAIA
+578 GIPVLRGRAFSAAVA

-611 WEDDPIGKQIVL
+611 WEDDPIGKQIIR
-623 PAYDNLSLTVIGV
+623 PSGNRSLTVIGV
-636 VKDYHNLTLREE
+636 VKDYHSLTLREE
-648 IAPMGFLARWK
+648 IAPMGFVGRWEL
-659 MFYALA
+659 FVSLV
-665 LRIRPENTAQ
+665 LRIRSENTAQ

-680 ETQWK
+680 KTKWK
-685 RFVPDVPFEYHFLD
+685 HFVPEAPFRYMFLD
-699 EIIDWIYFNE
+699 EIIQWYYFSE
-709 QLTGKMLGIFSLL
+709 RLTGKMLGVFSLL

-751 LGASTSHLVML
+751 LGASTLHLVML
-762 LSREFIFL
+762 LSREFIL
-770 VLLAN
+770 LILLAN
-775 GIAWPIAYYL
+775 LIAWPIAYYL
-785 MHNWLS
+785 MRDWLS

-796 TDLNALP
+796 TNLNILP

-812 IIAFGTVSMQAIRAA
+812 IIAFGTVSLQAIRAA

>member
-63 EERSSTQTTYSSG
+63 EQRGSTQTTYEEG

-85 KETFPEVETTV
+85 EETFPEVETTV
-96 RIWRRGGW
+96 RIWQW
-104 GVSAKYGERTGQYS
+104 LVSAQYGEHKNQYTL
-118 FALVDDNFLDVFDFP
+118 ALVDDNFLDVFDFP
-133 LIKGDLETAF
+133 LIKGDPETAF
-143 RTPYSVVITD
+143 RLPYSVVITD

-158 LFGDIDPMGKTFSID
+158 LFGDADPMGKTISVD
-173 NVSFPG
+173 NRYMPG
-179 EYTVTGIVKAPH
+179 EYTVTGIVKAPQ
-191 LSSGL
+191 LSSEL
-196 YFQILSTTI
+196 YFQLLTTTI
-205 PSVEETQ
+205 PSAGRTPE
-212 DVWTLWRPTQS
+212 LWKMWLPGQS

-229 YVLLKTGQNAE
+229 YVLLKAGQNAE
-240 TLQAKMQSLIKQYMG
+240 TLKTKMQSLIVQYMG
-255 DEVAAQHKSHW
+255 D
-266 PHYPLQSL
+266 
-274 IKQYMGDEVAAKNTY
+274 DVAAKNTY
-289 YLQPLHRVYLHGES
+289 HLQPLHRVYLYGES
-303 DFNPTADSPMQH
+303 DFNPTADSPMQQ
-315 IYMLAAIGLILVV
+315 IYMLTAIGLIVVV

-349 GVRKVVGAH
+349 SVRKVVGAH

-364 QFLSESLLLTCSA
+364 QFLSESLILTCAA

-383 LVEICLPLFNQFVRG
+383 LVEIFLPLFNQFVRG

-403 AAIVMAGAPAVL
+403 ATTVIAGTPAAL
-415 ALTLLVGLLAGWYPA
+415 AFTLLVGLLAGWYPA
-430 FFLSSFRP
+430 LFLSSVSP
-438 VTALKSSA
+438 VTVLKSK
-446 SSSPGSTGLKKGLV
+446 SSSSSGSTGLKKGLV
-460 VFQFGMS
+460 IFQFGMS

-472 CTLVVYQQLRFIDTK
+472 CTLTVYQQLRFIETK

-499 PIFVQDFA
+499 PIFAHGRDHEVF
-507 GEPNPQKR
+507 PHKR

-535 ASALRYRI
+535 ASALRFDI
-543 IGYSGRLRL
+543 TGYSGRLRL
-552 AWPDGDRTKERTF
+552 VWPDGDRTKERTF
-565 RINEVDDSFFETF
+565 RISEVDDSFFETF
-578 EIPVLRGRAFSAAIA
+578 EIPVLLGRTFSADVA
-593 SDTSQAIILN
+593 SDVFQAIILN

-623 PAYDNLSLTVIGV
+623 PAYGNRSPTVIGV
-636 VKDYHNLTLREE
+636 VKDYHSLTLREE
-648 IAPMGFLARWK
+648 IAPMGFIGDWRL
-659 MFYALA
+659 FVSLA

-680 ETQWK
+680 EMQWK
-685 RFVPDVPFEYHFLD
+685 RFVPDAPFEYHFLD
-699 EIIDWIYFNE
+699 EMIDWIYFNE
-709 QLTGKMLGIFSLL
+709 QLTGKMLGVFSLL

-762 LSREFIFL
+762 LSREFMLLI
-770 VLLAN
+770 LLAN
-775 GIAWPIAYYL
+775 LIAWPIAYYL
-785 MHNWLS
+785 MRDWLS

-796 TDLNALP
+796 TDLNILP
-803 FVASAIMAL
+803 FAASTIMAL

>member
-37 ILLYIQQEFAVNR
+37 ILLYIQQEISIDRDHA
-50 SHTLGDRIYKVIR
+50 LGDRIYKVIR
-63 EERSSTQTTYSSG
+63 EERSSTQTTYDEG

-85 KETFPEVETTV
+85 EETFPEVETTV
-96 RIWRRGGW
+96 RIWRW
-104 GVSAKYGERTGQYS
+104 GVSAKYGDHKNLYTL
-118 FALVDDNFLDVFDFP
+118 ALVDDNFLDVFDFP
-133 LIKGDLETAF
+133 LIKGDLETVF
-143 RTPYSVVITD
+143 RLPYSAVITD

-158 LFGDIDPMGKTFSID
+158 LFGDTDPMGQTISIE
-173 NVSFPG
+173 NRNFPG

-191 LSSGL
+191 L
-196 YFQILSTTI
+196 LSDLQFHLLTTTI

-212 DVWTLWRPTQS
+212 ETWTMWRPTQS
-223 WRPVNT
+223 WRPVKT
-229 YVLLKTGQNAE
+229 FLLLKAGQTTE
-240 TLQAKMQSLIKQYMG
+240 TLQAKMQPLIT
-255 DEVAAQHKSHW
+255 
-266 PHYPLQSL
+266 
-274 IKQYMGDEVAAKNTY
+274 QYMGDEVAAKNTY
-289 YLQPLHRVYLHGES
+289 YLQPLHRVYLYGES
-303 DFNPTADSPMQH
+303 DFNPTANSPIQQ
-315 IYMLAAIGLILVV
+315 IYMLAAIGLIVVV

-364 QFLSESLLLTCSA
+364 QFLTESLLLTCAA

-383 LVEICLPLFNQFVRG
+383 LVELCLPLFNQFVRG
-398 DLHLN
+398 DLHLD
-403 AAIVMAGAPAVL
+403 AIMVMAGAPAVL

-446 SSSPGSTGLKKGLV
+446 SSSPGSTGLRKGLV

-472 CTLVVYQQLRFIDTK
+472 CTLVVYQQLRFTETK
-487 DMGFARDHIVSL
+487 DMGFARDHIVSV
-499 PIFVQDFA
+499 PIFAHDREHEAV
-507 GEPNPQKR
+507 PLKR

-535 ASALRYRI
+535 ASALRYDI
-543 IGYSGRLRL
+543 SGYGGRPRL
-552 AWPDGDRTKERTF
+552 IWPDGDRTKEQTI
-565 RINEVDDSFFETF
+565 RINEVDNSFFETF
-578 EIPVLRGRAFSAAIA
+578 DIPVLRGRAFSADVA

-611 WEDDPIGKQIVL
+611 WEDDPIGKQIVSSSG
-623 PAYDNLSLTVIGV
+623 NRSLTVIGV
-636 VKDYHNLTLREE
+636 VKDYHSLTLREE
-648 IAPMGFLARWK
+648 IAPMGFVGRWEL
-659 MFYALA
+659 FVWLA

-685 RFVPDVPFEYHFLD
+685 HFVPEASFRYMFLD
-699 EIIDWIYFNE
+699 EIIQWYYFNE
-709 QLTGKMLGIFSLL
+709 RLTGKMLGVFSLL

-762 LSREFIFL
+762 LSREFIL
-770 VLLAN
+770 LILLAN
-775 GIAWPIAYYL
+775 LIAWPIAYYL
-785 MHNWLS
+785 MRDWLS

-796 TDLNALP
+796 TGLNVLP
-803 FVASAIMAL
+803 FIVSAIMAL

-836 YE
+836 DE

>member
-1 MIKNYLTVAIRN
+1 MAQKLLTIFIRSPFHIRNRGKIMIKNYFVVAIRN

-37 ILLYIQQEFAVNR
+37 ILLYIQQEFSVDR
-50 SHTLGDRIYKVIR
+50 THTLSDRIYKVIR
-63 EERSSTQTTYSSG
+63 EERGSTQTTYGSG
-76 TSGALGPVL
+76 TSGGLGPVL

-96 RIWRRGGW
+96 RIWRW
-104 GVSAKYGERTGQYS
+104 TVPAQYGERQSQYLL
-118 FALVDDNFLDVFDFP
+118 ALIDDNFLDVFDFP
-133 LIKGDLETAF
+133 LIKGDSETAF
-143 RTPYSVVITD
+143 RTPYSVIITD

-173 NVSFPG
+173 SHSFPG
-179 EYTVTGIVKAPH
+179 EYTVTGIVKAPPQA
-191 LSSGL
+191 SNL
-196 YFQILSTTI
+196 YFEILTTTI
-205 PSVEETQ
+205 PPVEETQ

-229 YVLLKTGQNAE
+229 YVLLKAGQNAE
-240 TLQAKMQSLIKQYMG
+240 TLQTKMQPLIEQYMG
-255 DEVAAQHKSHW
+255 DEVAEKNAYH
-266 PHYPLQSL
+266 LQS
-274 IKQYMGDEVAAKNTY
+274 
-289 YLQPLHRVYLHGES
+289 LHRVYLHGES
-303 DFNPTADSPMQH
+303 DFNPTANSPIQK
-315 IYMLAAIGLILVV
+315 IYMLAAIGLIVVV

-336 LATAR
+336 LTTAR
-341 AVTRKREV
+341 AVTRQREV

-364 QFLSESLLLTCSA
+364 QFLTESLLLTCAA
-377 LLIALA
+377 LLIALT
-383 LVEICLPLFNQFVRG
+383 LVELSLPLFNQFVRG

-403 AAIVMAGAPAVL
+403 EAMVMAGAPAVL

-446 SSSPGSTGLKKGLV
+446 SSASGSTGMRKGLV
-460 VFQFGMS
+460 IFQFGMS

-472 CTLVVYQQLRFIDTK
+472 CTLVVYQQLRFMETK
-487 DMGFARDHIVSL
+487 DMGFARDHIVML
-499 PIFVQDFA
+499 RIFLRDFQK
-507 GEPNPQKR
+507 EPNPQMR
-515 LSARHQMVKQVFLE
+515 LSARHQMVKQAFLE

-535 ASALRYRI
+535 ASALRYDI
-543 IGYSGRLRL
+543 AGYGGRPRL
-552 AWPDGDRTKERTF
+552 IWPDGDRTKERTI

-578 EIPVLRGRAFSAAIA
+578 DIPVLRGRAFSADVA

-611 WEDDPIGKQIVL
+611 WEDDPIGKQIET
-623 PAYDNLSLTVIGV
+623 PAFDNQTLTVIGV
-636 VKDYHNLTLREE
+636 VKDYHSLSLREE
-648 IAPMGFLARWK
+648 IAPMGFVARWRL
-659 MFYALA
+659 FYSLA
-665 LRIRPENTAQ
+665 LRIRPEETAQ

-685 RFVPDVPFEYHFLD
+685 HFVPDAPVEYMFLD
-699 EIIDWIYFNE
+699 ERIDWIYFDE
-709 QLTGKMLGIFSLL
+709 RLTGKMLGVFSLL

-762 LSREFIFL
+762 LSREFMLLI
-770 VLLAN
+770 LLAN
-775 GIAWPIAYYL
+775 LIAWPIAYYL
-785 MHNWLS
+785 MQDWLS

-796 TDLNALP
+796 TDLNILP
-803 FVASAIMAL
+803 FVASAILAL
-812 IIAFGTVSMQAIRAA
+812 IIAFGTVSIQAIRAA

>member
-50 SHTLGDRIYKVIR
+50 SHTLGDRIYRVIR
-63 EERSSTQTTYSSG
+63 EERGSTQTTYGSG
-76 TSGALGPVL
+76 TSGALGPAL
-85 KETFPEVETTV
+85 KETFPEVETTG
-96 RIWRRGGW
+96 RIWRW
-104 GVSAKYGERTGQYS
+104 GVSAQYGERQGRYLL
-118 FALVDDNFLDVFDFP
+118 ALIDDNFLDVFDFP

-196 YFQILSTTI
+196 YFEILSTTLT
-205 PSVEETQ
+205 PVEETQ
-212 DVWTLWRPTQS
+212 EVWTLWRPLQS

-229 YVLLKTGQNAE
+229 YVLLKAGQTAE
-240 TLQAKMQSLIKQYMG
+240 TLQAKMQSLIKQYME
-255 DEVAAQHKSHW
+255 DD
-266 PHYPLQSL
+266 
-274 IKQYMGDEVAAKNTY
+274 IAAKNAY
-289 YLQPLHRVYLHGES
+289 HLQPLHRVYLYGES
-303 DFNPTADSPMQH
+303 DFNPAADSPMQH
-315 IYMLAAIGLILVV
+315 IYMLTAIGLIVVV

-364 QFLSESLLLTCSA
+364 QFLTESLLLTCSA

-383 LVEICLPLFNQFVRG
+383 LVELCLPLFNQFVRG

-403 AAIVMAGAPAVL
+403 AAMVMAGAPAVL
-415 ALTLLVGLLAGWYPA
+415 ALTLAVGLLAGWYPA
-430 FFLSSFRP
+430 FFLSSFSP
-438 VTALKSSA
+438 VTVLKSSA
-446 SSSPGSTGLKKGLV
+446 SSSSGSNGLKKGLV

-472 CTLVVYQQLRFIDTK
+472 CTLVVYQQLRFIETK
-487 DMGFARDHIVSL
+487 EMGFARDHIVSL
-499 PIFVQDFA
+499 PIFVRDFSK
-507 GEPNPQKR
+507 ESNPQKR

-535 ASALRYRI
+535 ASALRYNI
-543 IGYSGRLRL
+543 TGYSGRLRL

-578 EIPVLRGRAFSAAIA
+578 DIPVLRGRAFSAAVA

-623 PAYDNLSLTVIGV
+623 PAYDNLSLIVIGV

-659 MFYALA
+659 MFYSLV

-685 RFVPDVPFEYHFLD
+685 RFVPDAPFEYHFMD
-699 EIIDWIYFNE
+699 EIIDWVYFNE

-733 LAAFMVQSRT
+733 LAAFMVQART

-751 LGASTSHLVML
+751 LGASTPHLVML
-762 LSREFIFL
+762 LSREFLFL

-796 TDLNALP
+796 TDLNVVP

>member
-13 LMRHKLYTSINVLG
+13 LMRYKLYTAINVLG

-37 ILLYIQQEFAVNR
+37 ILLYIQQEFAVDR

-63 EERSSTQTTYSSG
+63 EQRGSTQTTYEEG
-76 TSGALGPVL
+76 TSGPLGPVL
-85 KETFPEVETTV
+85 EETFPEVETTV
-96 RIWRRGGW
+96 RIWQW
-104 GVSAKYGERTGQYS
+104 LVSAQYGDRKNQYTL
-118 FALVDDNFLDVFDFP
+118 ALVDDNFLDVFDFP
-133 LIKGDLETAF
+133 LIKGDSETVF
-143 RTPYSVVITD
+143 RLPYSVVITN

-158 LFGDIDPMGKTFSID
+158 LFGDADPMGKTVSVD
-173 NVSFPG
+173 NRYIPG
-179 EYTVTGIVKAPH
+179 DYTVTGIVKAPQR
-191 LSSGL
+191 SSEL
-196 YFQILSTTI
+196 YFHLLTTTI
-205 PSVEETQ
+205 PSAGRTPE
-212 DVWTLWRPTQS
+212 LWKTWLPGQS

-229 YVLLKTGQNAE
+229 YVLLKVGQNAE
-240 TLQAKMQSLIKQYMG
+240 TLKTKM
-255 DEVAAQHKSHW
+255 
-266 PHYPLQSL
+266 QSL

-289 YLQPLHRVYLHGES
+289 HLQPLHRVYLYGES
-303 DFNPTADSPMQH
+303 DFNPAVNSPIQQ
-315 IYMLAAIGLILVV
+315 IYILTAIGLILVV

-364 QFLSESLLLTCSA
+364 QFLTESLLLTCTA

-383 LVEICLPLFNQFVRG
+383 QVEIFLPLFNQFVRG

-403 AAIVMAGAPAVL
+403 MATVIAGTSAAL

-430 FFLSSFRP
+430 FFLSSVSP
-438 VTALKSSA
+438 VTVLKSK
-446 SSSPGSTGLKKGLV
+446 SSSSSGSAWLKKGLV
-460 VFQFGMS
+460 IFQFGLS

-472 CTLVVYQQLRFIDTK
+472 CTLIVYQQLRFIDTK

-499 PIFVQDFA
+499 PIFA
-507 GEPNPQKR
+507 HGREHEPFPHKR

-535 ASALRYRI
+535 ASALRFDI
-543 IGYSGRLRL
+543 TGYSGRLRL
-552 AWPDGDRTKERTF
+552 VWPEGNRTKERTF
-565 RINEVDDSFFETF
+565 RISEVDDSFFETF
-578 EIPVLRGRAFSAAIA
+578 NIPVLLGRAFSADVA
-593 SDTSQAIILN
+593 SDAFQAIILN

-611 WEDDPIGKQIVL
+611 WEEDPIGKQILL
-623 PAYDNLSLTVIGV
+623 PAYGNRSLTVIGV
-636 VKDYHNLTLREE
+636 VKDYHSLTLREE
-648 IAPMGFLARWK
+648 IAPMGFIGDWRL
-659 MFYALA
+659 FVSLV

-680 ETQWK
+680 EMQWK
-685 RFVPDVPFEYHFLD
+685 RFVPDMPFEYHFLD
-699 EIIDWIYFNE
+699 EMIDWIYFNE
-709 QLTGKMLGIFSLL
+709 QLTGKMLGVFSLL

-751 LGASTSHLVML
+751 LGASTTHLVML
-762 LSREFIFL
+762 LSREFIL
-770 VLLAN
+770 LILLAN
-775 GIAWPIAYYL
+775 LIAWPIAYYL
-785 MHNWLS
+785 MHDWLS

-796 TDLNALP
+796 TDLNVLP
-803 FVASAIMAL
+803 FAASAIMAL
-812 IIAFGTVSMQAIRAA
+812 IIASGTVSMQAIRAA

>member
-37 ILLYIQQEFAVNR
+37 ILLYIQQEFSVDR

-63 EERSSTQTTYSSG
+63 EERGSTQTTYDEG

-96 RIWRRGGW
+96 RIWRLGA
-104 GVSAKYGERTGQYS
+104 SAQYGEREGSYRL
-118 FALVDDNFLDVFDFP
+118 ALIDDNFLDVFDFP
-133 LIKGDLETAF
+133 LIKGDSETAF
-143 RTPYSVVITD
+143 RLPYSVVITD

-158 LFGDIDPMGKTFSID
+158 LFGDMDPMGQTVSIG
-173 NVSFPG
+173 NRNFPG
-179 EYTVTGIVKAPH
+179 EYTVTGIVKAAH
-191 LSSGL
+191 LSSDL

-205 PSVEETQ
+205 PPVEETQ
-212 DVWTLWRPTQS
+212 EVWTMWRPTQS
-223 WRPVNT
+223 WRPVKT
-229 YVLLKTGQNAE
+229 FVLLKAGQNAE
-240 TLQAKMQSLIKQYMG
+240 TLQAKMQSLIKQYMS
-255 DEVAAQHKSHW
+255 DEVAAN
-266 PHYPLQSL
+266 
-274 IKQYMGDEVAAKNTY
+274 NTY
-289 YLQPLHRVYLHGES
+289 HLQPLHRVYLYGES
-303 DFNPTADSPMQH
+303 DFDPAANSPIQQ

-358 RPQLMV
+358 RRQLMV
-364 QFLSESLLLTCSA
+364 QFLTESLLLTSSA

-383 LVEICLPLFNQFVRG
+383 LVELFLPLFNQFVYS

-403 AAIVMAGAPAVL
+403 AATVITCAPAVL

-438 VTALKSSA
+438 VTALKSST
-446 SSSPGSTGLKKGLV
+446 SSSSGSTGLRKGLV

-472 CTLVVYQQLRFIDTK
+472 CTLVVYQQLRFTETK
-487 DMGFARDHIVSL
+487 NMGFVRDHIVSL
-499 PIFVQDFA
+499 PIFVHDFKK
-507 GEPNPQKR
+507 EPNPQMR

-535 ASALRYRI
+535 ASALRYDI
-543 IGYSGRLRL
+543 TGYSGRLRRI
-552 AWPDGDRTKERTF
+552 WPDGDQTKERTI
-565 RINEVDDSFFETF
+565 RINEVDDSFFKTF
-578 EIPVLRGRAFSAAIA
+578 EIPVLRGRAFSADVA

-611 WEDDPIGKQIVL
+611 WEDDPIGKQIET
-623 PAYDNLSLTVIGV
+623 PAFTNKTLTVIGV
-636 VKDYHNLTLREE
+636 VKDYHNLSLREE
-648 IAPMGFLARWK
+648 IDPMGFVARWEL
-659 MFYALA
+659 FYSLV
-665 LRIRPENTAQ
+665 LRIQPESTAQ

-680 ETQWK
+680 EMQWK

-699 EIIDWIYFNE
+699 EMIDWIYFNE
-709 QLTGKMLGIFSLL
+709 QLTGKMLGVFSLL
-722 AIFVACLGLFG
+722 AVFVACLGLFG

-751 LGASTSHLVML
+751 LGASTPHLVIL
-762 LSREFIFL
+762 LSREFIL
-770 VLLAN
+770 LILLAN
-775 GIAWPIAYYL
+775 LIAWPIAYYL
-785 MHNWLS
+785 MRDWLS

-796 TDLNALP
+796 TNLNILP
-803 FVASAIMAL
+803 FAASAIMAL
-812 IIAFGTVSMQAIRAA
+812 IIAFGTVSLQAIRAA

>member
-13 LMRHKLYTSINVLG
+13 LMRHKLYTAINVLG

-63 EERSSTQTTYSSG
+63 EQRGSTQTTYTEG

-96 RIWRRGGW
+96 RIWRW
-104 GVSAKYGERTGQYS
+104 TVSAQYGERKGQYR
-118 FALVDDNFLDVFDFP
+118 FGLVDDNFLDVFDFP

-158 LFGDIDPMGKTFSID
+158 LFGDTDPMGKTVSID

-196 YFQILSTTI
+196 YFEILSTTI
-205 PSVEETQ
+205 PPVEETQ
-212 DVWTLWRPTQS
+212 EVWTLWRPTQS
-223 WRPVNT
+223 WRPVKT
-229 YVLLKTGQNAE
+229 FLLLKAGQNAE
-240 TLQAKMQSLIKQYMG
+240 TLQAKMQPLLRSYMG
-255 DEVAAQHKSHW
+255 NEVA
-266 PHYPLQSL
+266 
-274 IKQYMGDEVAAKNTY
+274 EKNTY

-303 DFNPTADSPMQH
+303 DFNPAADSPMQH

-358 RPQLMV
+358 RLQLMV
-364 QFLSESLLLTCSA
+364 QFLTESLLLTCSA

-383 LVEICLPLFNQFVRG
+383 LVELCLPLFNQFVRG

-415 ALTLLVGLLAGWYPA
+415 ALTLAVGLLAGWYPA
-430 FFLSSFRP
+430 FFLSSFSP
-438 VTALKSSA
+438 VTVLKSSA
-446 SSSPGSTGLKKGLV
+446 FSSPGSTGLRKGLV

-472 CTLVVYQQLRFIDTK
+472 CTLIVYQQLQFIETK

-499 PIFVQDFA
+499 PIFVPDFLQ
-507 GEPNPQKR
+507 EPNPQKR

-535 ASALRYRI
+535 ASALRYNI
-543 IGYSGRLRL
+543 TGYSGRSRL
-552 AWPDGDRTKERTF
+552 IWPDGDRTKERTLYV
-565 RINEVDDSFFETF
+565 NEVDDSFFETF
-578 EIPVLRGRAFSAAIA
+578 DIPVLRGRAFSAAVA

-611 WEDDPIGKQIVL
+611 WEDDPIGKQIES
-623 PAYDNLSLTVIGV
+623 PAFTKKTLTVIGV
-636 VKDYHNLTLREE
+636 VKDYHNLSLREE
-648 IAPMGFLARWK
+648 IAPTGFVARWEL
-659 MFYALA
+659 FYSLV

-685 RFVPDVPFEYHFLD
+685 RFVPEEPFEYHFLD
-699 EIIDWIYFNE
+699 EIIDWVYFNE

-785 MHNWLS
+785 MHDWLS

-796 TDLNALP
+796 TDLNVLP
-803 FVASAIMAL
+803 FVASVIMAL
-812 IIAFGTVSMQAIRAA
+812 IIAFGTVSIQAIRAA

>member
-37 ILLYIQQEFAVNR
+37 ILLYIQQEFAVDR
-50 SHTLGDRIYKVIR
+50 IHTLGDRIYKVIR
-63 EERSSTQTTYSSG
+63 EERSSTQTTYGSG
-76 TSGALGPVL
+76 TSGTLGPVL

-96 RIWRRGGW
+96 RIWRW
-104 GVSAKYGERTGQYS
+104 GVSAKYGERTGQYA
-118 FALVDDNFLDVFDFP
+118 FALVDNNFLNVFDFP
-133 LIKGDLETAF
+133 LIKGDSETAF

-173 NVSFPG
+173 NISFPG
-179 EYTVTGIVKAPH
+179 EYTVTGIVKAPSQ
-191 LSSGL
+191 SSNL
-196 YFQILSTTI
+196 YFEILSTTLT
-205 PSVEETQ
+205 PVEETQ
-212 DVWTLWRPTQS
+212 EVWTMWRPKQS

-229 YVLLKTGQNAE
+229 YVLLKAGQTAE

-255 DEVAAQHKSHW
+255 DEVA
-266 PHYPLQSL
+266 
-274 IKQYMGDEVAAKNTY
+274 EKNTY
-289 YLQPLHRVYLHGES
+289 HLQPLHRVYLYGES
-303 DFNPTADSPMQH
+303 DFNPTTNTPIQK
-315 IYMLAAIGLILVV
+315 IYMLTAIGLILVI

-341 AVTRKREV
+341 AVTRQREV

-364 QFLSESLLLTCSA
+364 QFLSESLLLTSAA

-383 LVEICLPLFNQFVRG
+383 LVELLLPLFNQFVRG
-398 DLHLN
+398 DLHFN
-403 AAIVMAGAPAVL
+403 ATTVMAGAPAVL

-446 SSSPGSTGLKKGLV
+446 SSSSGSTGLKKGLV

-472 CTLVVYQQLRFIDTK
+472 STLIVYQQLRFMETK
-487 DMGFARDHIVSL
+487 DMGFARDHIVML
-499 PIFVQDFA
+499 RIFLRDFQK
-507 GEPNPQKR
+507 EPNPQMR
-515 LSARHQMVKQVFLE
+515 LSARHQMVKQAFLE

-535 ASALRYRI
+535 ASALRYDI
-543 IGYSGRLRL
+543 AGYGGRPRL
-552 AWPDGDRTKERTF
+552 IWPDGDRTKERTL

-578 EIPVLRGRAFSAAIA
+578 NIPVLRGRAFSADVA

-611 WEDDPIGKQIVL
+611 WEDDPIGKQIES
-623 PAYDNLSLTVIGV
+623 PAFPNQSLVVIGV
-636 VKDYHNLTLREE
+636 VKDYHSLSLREE
-648 IAPMGFLARWK
+648 IAPMGFVARWRL
-659 MFYALA
+659 FYSLA
-665 LRIRPENTAQ
+665 LRIRPEETAQ

-685 RFVPDVPFEYHFLD
+685 RFVPDAPVDYMFLD
-699 EIIDWIYFNE
+699 ERIDGIYFNE
-709 QLTGKMLGIFSLL
+709 QLTGKMLGVFSLL

-743 KEIGVRKV
+743 KEIGIRKV
-751 LGASTSHLVML
+751 LGASTPHLVML
-762 LSREFIFL
+762 LSREFMLLI
-770 VLLAN
+770 LLAN
-775 GIAWPIAYYL
+775 LIAWPIAYYL
-785 MHNWLS
+785 MRDWLS

-796 TDLNALP
+796 TDLNVLP
-803 FVASAIMAL
+803 FVASAIIAL

>member
-50 SHTLGDRIYKVIR
+50 AHTLGDRIYKVIR
-63 EERSSTQTTYSSG
+63 EERSTQTTYSSG

-96 RIWRRGGW
+96 RIWRW
-104 GVSAKYGERTGQYS
+104 TVSVQYGERKDRYLL
-118 FALVDDNFLDVFDFP
+118 ALVDDNFLDVFDFP

-158 LFGDIDPMGKTFSID
+158 LFGDIDPMGQTLSID
-173 NVSFPG
+173 SRSFPG

-191 LSSGL
+191 LSSGF

-212 DVWTLWRPTQS
+212 EVWTMWRPTQS

-229 YVLLKTGQNAE
+229 YVLLKVGQNAE
-240 TLQAKMQSLIKQYMG
+240 SLQAKMQSLIVQYLG
-255 DEVAAQHKSHW
+255 DEVAAENKSRW
-266 PHYPLQSL
+266 PHYPLQPL
-274 IKQYMGDEVAAKNTY
+274 IKQHIGNDVASKNTY
-289 YLQPLHRVYLHGES
+289 HLQPLHRVYLYGES
-303 DFNPTADSPMQH
+303 DFNPTADSPVQH

-383 LVEICLPLFNQFVRG
+383 LVELCLPLFNQFVRG

-403 AAIVMAGAPAVL
+403 AATVIIGTPAVL
-415 ALTLLVGLLAGWYPA
+415 ALTVLVGLLAGWYPA
-430 FFLSSFRP
+430 FYLSSFRP

-472 CTLVVYQQLRFIDTK
+472 CTLVVYQQLKFIETK

-499 PIFVQDFA
+499 PIFVPDFS

-535 ASALRYRI
+535 ASALRYEI
-543 IGYSGRLRL
+543 TGYSGRLRL
-552 AWPDGDRTKERTF
+552 AWPDGDRTKEQTF

-578 EIPVLRGRAFSAAIA
+578 EIPVLRGRAFSADVA

-659 MFYALA
+659 MFYSLA

-685 RFVPDVPFEYHFLD
+685 RFVPDAPFEYHFLD
-699 EIIDWIYFNE
+699 ELIDWIYFNE

-751 LGASTSHLVML
+751 LGASTPHLVML

-775 GIAWPIAYYL
+775 LIAWPTAYYL
-785 MHNWLS
+785 MRDWLS

-796 TDLNALP
+796 T
-803 FVASAIMAL
+803 
-812 IIAFGTVSMQAIRAA
+812 
-827 RSNPIDALR
+827 
-836 YE
+836 

>member
-37 ILLYIQQEFAVNR
+37 ILLYIQQEFSVDR

-63 EERSSTQTTYSSG
+63 EQRGSTQTTYEEG
-76 TSGALGPVL
+76 TSGPLGPVL
-85 KETFPEVETTV
+85 EETFPEVETTV
-96 RIWRRGGW
+96 RIWQW
-104 GVSAKYGERTGQYS
+104 LVSAQYGDRKNQYTL
-118 FALVDDNFLDVFDFP
+118 ALVDDNFLDVFDFP
-133 LIKGDLETAF
+133 LIKGDSETVF
-143 RTPYSVVITD
+143 HLPYSVVITD

-158 LFGDIDPMGKTFSID
+158 LFGDADPMGKTVSVD
-173 NVSFPG
+173 NRYIPG
-179 EYTVTGIVKAPH
+179 DYTVTGILKAPQR
-191 LSSGL
+191 SSEL
-196 YFQILSTTI
+196 YFHLLTTTI
-205 PSVEETQ
+205 PSAGRTPE
-212 DVWTLWRPTQS
+212 LWKTWLPGQS

-229 YVLLKTGQNAE
+229 YVLLKAGQNAE
-240 TLQAKMQSLIKQYMG
+240 TLKTKM
-255 DEVAAQHKSHW
+255 
-266 PHYPLQSL
+266 QSL

-289 YLQPLHRVYLHGES
+289 HLQPLHRVYLHGES
-303 DFNPTADSPMQH
+303 DFNPTANSPIQQ

-336 LATAR
+336 LGTAR
-341 AVTRKREV
+341 AITRKREV

-364 QFLSESLLLTCSA
+364 QFLTESLLLTSAA

-383 LVEICLPLFNQFVRG
+383 LVELCLPLFNQFVRG

-403 AAIVMAGAPAVL
+403 MATVIAGTPAAL

-430 FFLSSFRP
+430 FFLSSVSP
-438 VTALKSSA
+438 VTVLKSK
-446 SSSPGSTGLKKGLV
+446 SSSFSGSAWLKKGLV
-460 VFQFGMS
+460 IFQFGLS

-472 CTLVVYQQLRFIDTK
+472 CTLIVYQQLRFIDTK

-499 PIFVQDFA
+499 PIFA
-507 GEPNPQKR
+507 HGREHEPLPHKR
-515 LSARHQMVKQVFLE
+515 LSARHQMVKQAFLE

-535 ASALRYRI
+535 ASALRFDI
-543 IGYSGRLRL
+543 TGYSGRLRL
-552 AWPDGDRTKERTF
+552 VWPDGDRTKERTF
-565 RINEVDDSFFETF
+565 RISEVDDSFFETF
-578 EIPVLRGRAFSAAIA
+578 NIPLLLGRTLSADVA
-593 SDTSQAIILN
+593 SDAFQAIILN

-611 WEDDPIGKQIVL
+611 WEDDPIGKQILL
-623 PAYDNLSLTVIGV
+623 PAYGNRSLTVIGV
-636 VKDYHNLTLREE
+636 VKDYHSLTLREE
-648 IAPMGFLARWK
+648 IAPMGFIGDWRL
-659 MFYALA
+659 FVSLI

-680 ETQWK
+680 EMQWK
-685 RFVPDVPFEYHFLD
+685 RFVPDAPFEYHFLD
-699 EIIDWIYFNE
+699 EMIDWIYFNE
-709 QLTGKMLGIFSLL
+709 QLTGKMLGVFSLL

-751 LGASTSHLVML
+751 LGASTTHLVML
-762 LSREFIFL
+762 LAREFIFL

-775 GIAWPIAYYL
+775 LIAWPIAYYL
-785 MHNWLS
+785 MRDWLS

-796 TDLNALP
+796 TDLNILP

-812 IIAFGTVSMQAIRAA
+812 IIASGTVSVQAIRAA

>member
-37 ILLYIQQEFAVNR
+37 ILLYIQQEFAVDR

-63 EERSSTQTTYSSG
+63 EKRSSTQTTYEEG

-96 RIWRRGGW
+96 RIWQW
-104 GVSAKYGERTGQYS
+104 LVSAQYGDRKNQYTL
-118 FALVDDNFLDVFDFP
+118 ALVDDNFLDVLDFP
-133 LIKGDLETAF
+133 LIKGDSETVF
-143 RTPYSVVITD
+143 HLPYSVVITD

-158 LFGDIDPMGKTFSID
+158 LFGDADPMGQTVSVD
-173 NVSFPG
+173 NRYIPG
-179 EYTVTGIVKAPH
+179 DYTVTGIVKASQR
-191 LSSGL
+191 SSEL
-196 YFQILSTTI
+196 YFHLLTTTI
-205 PSVEETQ
+205 PSAGRTPEL
-212 DVWTLWRPTQS
+212 WTAWLPGQS

-229 YVLLKTGQNAE
+229 YVLLKAGQNAE
-240 TLQAKMQSLIKQYMG
+240 TLKTKMQSLIKR
-255 DEVAAQHKSHW
+255 
-266 PHYPLQSL
+266 
-274 IKQYMGDEVAAKNTY
+274 YMGDEVAAKNTY
-289 YLQPLHRVYLHGES
+289 HLQPLHRVYLYGES
-303 DFNPTADSPMQH
+303 DFNPAANSPIQQ
-315 IYMLAAIGLILVV
+315 IYMLAAIGLIVVV

-364 QFLSESLLLTCSA
+364 QFLSESLLLTCAA

-383 LVEICLPLFNQFVRG
+383 LVELCLPLFNQFVRG

-403 AAIVMAGAPAVL
+403 MATVIAGTPAAL

-430 FFLSSFRP
+430 FFFSSVSP
-438 VTALKSSA
+438 VTVLKSK
-446 SSSPGSTGLKKGLV
+446 SSSSSGSAGLKKGLV
-460 VFQFGMS
+460 IFQFGMS

-487 DMGFARDHIVSL
+487 DMGFTRDHIVSL
-499 PIFVQDFA
+499 PIFA
-507 GEPNPQKR
+507 HGREHEPFPHKR
-515 LSARHQMVKQVFLE
+515 LSARHQMVKQAFLE

-535 ASALRYRI
+535 ASALRYDI
-543 IGYSGRLRL
+543 AGYGGRPRL
-552 AWPDGDRTKERTF
+552 IWPDGDRTKERTI
-565 RINEVDDSFFETF
+565 RINEVDDSFFEIF
-578 EIPVLRGRAFSAAIA
+578 DIPVLRGRVFSADVA

-611 WEDDPIGKQIVL
+611 WEDDPIGKQILL
-623 PAYDNLSLTVIGV
+623 PAYGNRSLTVIGV
-636 VKDYHNLTLREE
+636 VKDYHSLTLREE
-648 IAPMGFLARWK
+648 IAPMGFIGDWRL
-659 MFYALA
+659 FVSLI
-665 LRIRPENTAQ
+665 LRIRPGNTAQ

-685 RFVPDVPFEYHFLD
+685 RFVPGAPFEYHFLD
-699 EIIDWIYFNE
+699 EMIDWIYFNE

-762 LSREFIFL
+762 LSREFIL
-770 VLLAN
+770 LILLAN
-775 GIAWPIAYYL
+775 LIAWPIAYYL
-785 MHNWLS
+785 MRDWLS

-796 TDLNALP
+796 TNLNVLP
-803 FVASAIMAL
+803 FIASAIMVL